1 MTEKHE
7 DLHRELERE
16 ADDLA
21 RAEDELGDKIDKA
34 RTTWE
39 QNKSSQGVPGAENTP
54 GGLEG
59 LAERE
64 GESSGDDDADS
75 NSD

>member
-7 DLHRELERE
+7 DLHRDLERE
-16 ADDLA
+16 ADDLQ
-21 RAEDELGDKIDKA
+21 RAEDELGDKIDQT
-34 RTTWE
+34 RSTWE
-39 QNKSSQGVPGAENTP
+39 QNKTSQGVPGAENTP

-64 GESSGDDDADS
+64 DESSDDADS
-75 NSD
+75 DSD

>member
-7 DLHRELERE
+7 DLHRDLERE
-16 ADDLA
+16 ADDLQ
-21 RAEDELGDKIDKA
+21 RAESDLGDRIDQT
-34 RTTWE
+34 RSTWE
-39 QNKSSQGVPGAENTP
+39 QNKSSQGVPGAEGTP

-64 GESSGDDDADS
+64 DESGDEQDDD
-75 NSD
+75 

>member
-16 ADDLA
+16 ADDLE
-21 RAEDELGDKIDKA
+21 RAEGELGDKIDQTRA
-34 RTTWE
+34 TWE
-39 QNKSSQGVPGAENTP
+39 QNKGSQGVPGAEDTP

-64 GESSGDDDADS
+64 DESSDDDES
-75 NSD
+75 GSD

>member
-7 DLHRELERE
+7 DLHRDLERE
-16 ADDLA
+16 ADDLE
-21 RAEDELGDKIDKA
+21 RAEDELGDKIEKT
-34 RTTWE
+34 RSTWE
-39 QNKSSQGVPGAENTP
+39 QNKSSGGVPGAENTP

-64 GESSGDDDADS
+64 GDDSGDD
-75 NSD
+75 SDDD

>member
-16 ADDLA
+16 ADDLEQ
-21 RAEDELGDKIDKA
+21 AEGDLGDKIDQTRA
-34 RTTWE
+34 TWE
-39 QNKSSQGVPGAENTP
+39 QNKGSQGVPGAEDTP

-59 LAERE
+59 LAERDD
-64 GESSGDDDADS
+64 ESWTTIDS
-75 NSD
+75 ASD